1 MKIREMTV
9 EDIRGIAL
17 LAAENS
23 GTPWSE
29 NALLTYLL
37 RDDTILMVSE
47 DDDGRLTGFC
57 GVLLMPPESEILDI
71 AVDAGVRHLGIGTV
85 LMSSVLREA
94 RKRGTSV
101 TYLEVRESNV
111 PAIGLYEK
119 TGFEPYG
126 RRARYYTDPVE
137 DAIVMRL
144 SLC

>member
-1 MKIREMTV
+1 MTIREMTV
-9 EDIRGIAL
+9 EDISGIAL

-37 RDDTILMVSE
+37 RDDTILLVSE
-47 DDDGRLTGFC
+47 DDGRLTGFC
-57 GVLLMPPESEILDI
+57 GILLLPPESEILDI
-71 AVDAGVRHLGIGTV
+71 AVDAGVRRLGIGTV
-85 LMSSVLREA
+85 LMSAVLREA
-94 RKRGTSV
+94 RKRGTAV

-111 PAIGLYEK
+111 PATGLYEK